1 MSDTGRD
8 VNTKGGGGG
17 SYQTGVN
24 KFGPGI
30 FKVLELVIIYS
41 FIYRK
46 KNSREIF
53 SSIFFLLFLYRF

>member
-8 VNTKGGGGG
+8 LNTKGGGGG

-41 FIYRK
+41 FIHK
-46 KNSREIF
+46 I
-53 SSIFFLLFLYRF
+53 